1 MARKASPT
9 LTEAEMR
16 LMRIVWKLGSCTV
29 NDVVEALPDDEN
41 LAYSTVLTTM
51 RILESKGYLSHEK
64 EGRAFVYSPEIS
76 PGEVR
81 KGALQFVLNRFFDN
95 SPSLLMLN
103 LLKEDSVDEDD
114 LEAIKKLI
122 DDADNSGNDND

>member
-9 LTEAEMR
+9 LTDSELR
-16 LMRIVWKLGSCTV
+16 LMRIVWELGSCTI
-29 NDVVEALPDDEN
+29 NEVVDALPEDEN

-51 RILESKGYLSHEK
+51 RILETKGYLSHEK

-76 PGEVR
+76 PSQVR
-81 KGALQFVLNRFFDN
+81 RGALQFVLDRFFDN

-103 LLKEDSVDEDD
+103 LLKEDSVDEED

-122 DDADNSGNDND
+122 AEADNSEDQND